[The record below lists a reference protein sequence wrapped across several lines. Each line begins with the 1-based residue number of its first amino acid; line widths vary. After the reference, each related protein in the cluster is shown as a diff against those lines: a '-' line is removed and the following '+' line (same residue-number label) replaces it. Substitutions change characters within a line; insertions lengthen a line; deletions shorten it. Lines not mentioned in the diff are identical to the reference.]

1 MSHMTE
7 NQRAQYARPELSV
20 ASTGVN
26 VRSTRGLV
34 IYTIVAV
41 VVLGALCYA
50 TVQALE
56 GGRCSWCS
64 PGIVVTAVG
73 GGIAVLHGR
82 RTHETLCLVTA
93 CEARRAPSPGPSRQ
107 VLCARGARPRRPPS
121 RPPSRPPRSASRPPR
136 GAAR

>member
-34 IYTIVAV
+34 IYTVVAV
-41 VVLGALCYA
+41 AVLGALCYA

-56 GGRCSWCS
+56 GWAMFVVLA
-64 PGIVVTAVG
+64 GIVLTAVG

-82 RTHETLCLVTA
+82 RTHETL
-93 CEARRAPSPGPSRQ
+93 
-107 VLCARGARPRRPPS
+107 
-121 RPPSRPPRSASRPPR
+121 
-136 GAAR
+136 

>member
-34 IYTIVAV
+34 IYTIIAVA
-41 VVLGALCYA
+41 VLGALSYA
-50 TVQALE
+50 TVQALD
-56 GGRCSWCS
+56 GWAMFVVLA
-64 PGIVVTAVG
+64 GIVLTAVG

-82 RTHETLCLVTA
+82 RTHETL
-93 CEARRAPSPGPSRQ
+93 
-107 VLCARGARPRRPPS
+107 
-121 RPPSRPPRSASRPPR
+121 
-136 GAAR
+136 